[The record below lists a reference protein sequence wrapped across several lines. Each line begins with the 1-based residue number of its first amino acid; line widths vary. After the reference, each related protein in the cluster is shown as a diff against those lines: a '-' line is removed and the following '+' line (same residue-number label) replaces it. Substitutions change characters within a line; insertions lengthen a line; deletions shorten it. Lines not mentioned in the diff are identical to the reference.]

1 MDGGDEV
8 RRGVVREEEGVVG
21 GELEDATAGQAG
33 EHEEELK
40 AREGRGDV
48 RFPEVYE
55 EEKVGFGNLLLLQL
69 LLSFSLTRRQT
80 WLKGR

>member
-33 EHEEELK
+33 EDEAGHQLGV
-40 AREGRGDV
+40 ADDSV
-48 RFPEVYE
+48 TADQVNI
-55 EEKVGFGNLLLLQL
+55 KVQPSHGLCRHGIF
-69 LLSFSLTRRQT
+69 
-80 WLKGR
+80 